1 MVLSDTNFYYQ
12 YNLSQTAKK
21 EMKELTIFSWGG
33 GADFTVSFTIPKGG
47 AGCSFL
53 RPQKGGVS
61 YLDSMTSDV
70 LW

>member
-1 MVLSDTNFYYQ
+1 MTY
-12 YNLSQTAKK
+12 
-21 EMKELTIFSWGG
+21 LTINSRGG
-33 GADFTVSFTIPKGG
+33 GGGVFSVFLQSPKGG

-53 RPQKGGVS
+53 CPQKGGVS

>member
-1 MVLSDTNFYYQ
+1 MH
-12 YNLSQTAKK
+12 KI
-21 EMKELTIFSWGG
+21 TINSRGG
-33 GADFTVSFTIPKGG
+33 GGGFYRLFTNPKGG

-61 YLDSMTSDV
+61 YLDSMTGDV

>member
-1 MVLSDTNFYYQ
+1 MHKITINSRVGGRIFYR
-12 YNLSQTAKK
+12 L
-21 EMKELTIFSWGG
+21 
-33 GADFTVSFTIPKGG
+33 FTIQKGG

-61 YLDSMTSDV
+61 YLDSMKSDV

>member
-33 GADFTVSFTIPKGG
+33 GGFYRLFTNPKGG

-53 RPQKGGVS
+53 CPQKGGVS
-61 YLDSMTSDV
+61 YLDSMTGDV

>member
-1 MVLSDTNFYYQ
+1 MC
-12 YNLSQTAKK
+12 
-21 EMKELTIFSWGG
+21 EITINSRGG
-33 GADFTVSFTIPKGG
+33 GGFYRLFTIPKGG

-53 RPQKGGVS
+53 HQWKGGVS

>member
-1 MVLSDTNFYYQ
+1 MHDI
-12 YNLSQTAKK
+12 
-21 EMKELTIFSWGG
+21 TINSRGGG
-33 GADFTVSFTIPKGG
+33 GADYYRLFTIPKGG

-53 RPQKGGVS
+53 RQQKGGVS